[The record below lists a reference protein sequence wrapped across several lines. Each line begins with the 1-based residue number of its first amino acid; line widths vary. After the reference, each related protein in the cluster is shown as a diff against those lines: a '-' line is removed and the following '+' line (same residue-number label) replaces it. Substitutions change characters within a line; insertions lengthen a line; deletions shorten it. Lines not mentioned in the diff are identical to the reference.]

1 MNHIRKLKKDPIFV
15 TPQNIPSRT
24 KYVFIGK
31 RKAVSIN
38 PNNPKLKNTDYHS
51 EGFEG
56 LCDSAN
62 CKEKFC
68 GTQVCGKTINIWSRF
83 HTTTNKNLKF
93 TPEEIGHK
101 KLMNLGKPTFSD
113 NEKYKDKE
121 QSIVWY
127 NKPILTNNDEINIDT
142 EATAKIKE
150 KKIDIKIYEISI
162 AQDNIKESGSN
173 SNRNKDEEIW

>member
-1 MNHIRKLKKDPIFV
+1 L
-15 TPQNIPSRT
+15 
-24 KYVFIGK
+24 
-31 RKAVSIN
+31 
-38 PNNPKLKNTDYHS
+38 
-51 EGFEG
+51 
-56 LCDSAN
+56 
-62 CKEKFC
+62 
-68 GTQVCGKTINIWSRF
+68 
-83 HTTTNKNLKF
+83 

-101 KLMNLGKPTFSD
+101 KFMNLGKPTFSD

-150 KKIDIKIYEISI
+150 KKIDIKIYEISL